1 MQMSE
6 LDSRITARIDS
17 ELYNKIQDNFH
28 HGQQTKF
35 FRNVFKSLEKIIEED
50 NFDTILDYLY
60 KNKPLTLPGVGE
72 D

>member
-1 MQMSE
+1 MSE

-35 FRNVFKSLEKIIEED
+35 FRNVFKSLEKIIAED
-50 NFDTILDYLY
+50 NFDVILDYLY
-60 KNKPLTLPGVGE
+60 KGKPLTLPGIGE
-72 D
+72 E

>member
-1 MQMSE
+1 MSE

-50 NFDTILDYLY
+50 NFDVILDYLY